1 VGFWATWKNLTD
13 FRERW
18 KPVWIHACSRWFAY
32 SKCGAIIWHQH
43 KQSPSLSLEVIC
55 QNHTAVSLILKNIST
70 EAERNETN
78 FSSSRAKYLLIE
90 SKYKEFPHKPSY
102 LASAMFQTLW
112 CRCTVAQKT
121 KSHVNRWSLQPEK
134 VIKQVGYIKLSSCE
148 YELSRHLQIVIELCN
163 VQGHAES
170 WVT

>member
-1 VGFWATWKNLTD
+1 MFFILVLIRHTPVHWWELWITSNRLPKHWTAKVPASSGVWDHGGNVLD
-13 FRERW
+13 FNSVEPPFSWVSEPLGKIWPISVKGGNRYGS
-18 KPVWIHACSRWFAY
+18 SRWFAY
-32 SKCGAIIWHQH
+32 SICGAIIWHQH

-102 LASAMFQTLW
+102 LASAMFQTL
-112 CRCTVAQKT
+112 
-121 KSHVNRWSLQPEK
+121 
-134 VIKQVGYIKLSSCE
+134 
-148 YELSRHLQIVIELCN
+148 
-163 VQGHAES
+163 
-170 WVT
+170 